1 MVRQL
6 KIDHHLPNKS
16 IAVWKIFNRGDI
28 LEIFHMVTSIDRLI
42 ENRRGRTK
50 IITPYIIPGA
60 TGTPHDDALGLTFPP
75 DRSDPGGHPY
85 NLHVAV

>member
-1 MVRQL
+1 ML
-6 KIDHHLPNKS
+6 L
-16 IAVWKIFNRGDI
+16 
-28 LEIFHMVTSIDRLI
+28 SIDRLI

-50 IITPYIIPGA
+50 TITPYIIPGA